1 MGLRDTTR
9 RNLMTRP
16 LPSSKRIHSRL
27 APEATLAARDETQR
41 IHNGLAIDQDIFDR
55 VQRAILEQRLP
66 PGTQLTEERLS
77 EVFEVSRARVRRVL
91 LRLAESKCVVMRPNR
106 GAFVAQPTPKEVHDV
121 FIARRVLEAQIVR
134 EVVTRFTP
142 EARRRL
148 EYNLDMEREAHDQ
161 HRAHDAIR
169 LSGEFHLLLADIA
182 GNDVIARFLYD
193 LVAHTSLAMALYGD
207 STRPACGEDEHEKLL
222 EAIAEGHT
230 DEALELMDTHLRE
243 IEDWL
248 QFTPFTL
255 ETVDFRAVFESR

>member
-1 MGLRDTTR
+1 MKQLVIFPTKRTR
-9 RNLMTRP
+9 
-16 LPSSKRIHSRL
+16 SRL
-27 APEATLAARDETQR
+27 VADAKLAAPDESPS

-77 EVFEVSRARVRRVL
+77 EVFEVSRARIRRVL

-121 FIARRVLEAQIVR
+121 FVARRVIEAQIVR

-142 EARRRL
+142 DARERL
-148 EYNLDMEREAHDQ
+148 EHNLDMEREAHDQ
-161 HRAHDAIR
+161 HRAHAAIR

-182 GNDVIARFLYD
+182 GNDVMARFLYD

-207 STRPACGEDEHEKLL
+207 STRPACGEDEHEQLL
-222 EAIAEGHT
+222 EAIAEGRT
-230 DEALELMDTHLRE
+230 SEALELMDTHLRE

-248 QFTPFTL
+248 QFAPFTL
-255 ETVDFRAVFESR
+255 EAVNFRAVFDAR

>member
-1 MGLRDTTR
+1 MKRLVISPSKRALSS
-9 RNLMTRP
+9 LMTARKP
-16 LPSSKRIHSRL
+16 VAQDEPSG
-27 APEATLAARDETQR
+27 
-41 IHNGLAIDQDIFDR
+41 IHNGLAIDQDIFER
-55 VQRAILEQRLP
+55 VQGAILEQRLP

-121 FIARRVLEAQIVR
+121 FVARRVLEAQIVR

-142 EARRRL
+142 DARKRL
-148 EYNLDMEREAHDQ
+148 EHNLDMEREAHEQ
-161 HRAHDAIR
+161 HRAHAAIR

-182 GNDVIARFLYD
+182 GNEVMARFLYD
-193 LVAHTSLAMALYGD
+193 LVAHTSLAMALYED
-207 STRPACGEDEHEKLL
+207 STRPACGEDEHEQLL

-248 QFTPFTL
+248 QFTAFTL